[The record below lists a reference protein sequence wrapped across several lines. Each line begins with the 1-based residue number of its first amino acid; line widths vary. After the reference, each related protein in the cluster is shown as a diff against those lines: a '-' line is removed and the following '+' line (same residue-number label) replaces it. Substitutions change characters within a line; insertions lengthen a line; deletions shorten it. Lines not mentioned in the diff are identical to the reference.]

1 MRPEDDLFPRWWVAL
16 AVTLL
21 GAWLVY
27 AVAMTVHA
35 WPLIAGEVPPH
46 IAAAAWF
53 FYAAGVCG
61 PLVGG
66 MFVVIWAHA
75 GLVMGP
81 LYRRALFDAAPPPP
95 LPEHV
100 P

>member
-35 WPLIAGEVPPH
+35 WPLIAGM
-46 IAAAAWF
+46 AARNPDAFDRILSAAVEKITS
-53 FYAAGVCG
+53 A
-61 PLVGG
+61 
-66 MFVVIWAHA
+66 
-75 GLVMGP
+75 
-81 LYRRALFDAAPPPP
+81 D
-95 LPEHV
+95 
-100 P
+100 